1 MKKGRD
7 VKFIIYQVLY
17 IFVVCV
23 ISIKGADISL
33 EEVINKD
40 VVVEKS
46 FADSLKSFIDSL
58 LALGLVPEIH
68 VDTNKKYTAE
78 DMSKLLAE
86 LNQLKV
92 TVQQN
97 PIIRQPDIMKPKEQ
111 EPKKDEKQE
120 IKANVQGVELTQYT
134 STTIRNPYNDN
145 LEILADGKL
154 LANIAPK
161 ASAKITIMGESS
173 VTFKVGSAS
182 DTKRTKENQVPQISI
197 TRVGS
202 GGEDASLRSVQN
214 SVGFRV
220 GIIDDFPQNLDVN
233 FSGPVTTKQVGPT
246 TFDVTLNLLGSQQAF
261 DSWTKGKDSPY
272 RVSFTVHV
280 KDRLN
285 PKHDLRQAGTF
296 IFGKL

>member
-1 MKKGRD
+1 
-7 VKFIIYQVLY
+7 
-17 IFVVCV
+17 
-23 ISIKGADISL
+23 
-33 EEVINKD
+33 
-40 VVVEKS
+40 
-46 FADSLKSFIDSL
+46 
-58 LALGLVPEIH
+58 
-68 VDTNKKYTAE
+68 
-78 DMSKLLAE
+78 
-86 LNQLKV
+86 
-92 TVQQN
+92 
-97 PIIRQPDIMKPKEQ
+97 MKPKEQ

-296 IFGKL
+296 IFGKW